1 METDR
6 QRIYP
11 HIKNGRF
18 YNVPNEVPEGF
29 LFRSFLIYL
38 KSHINR
44 LFYHPDTTQWHV
56 DLKPLHRSQKPL
68 ITWIGHSTFLI
79 QVNGVNILTDPIF
92 GDSTS
97 LFPRILAPGI
107 TLAQLP
113 PIDYVVISHNHLD
126 HMDASALTFLKER
139 FKRCRYLVPLG
150 DKPWFDKRGFTH
162 VREYTWWQ
170 EDLFAQDGITFTFL
184 PAFHWSQ
191 RGMFD
196 KNRSLWGSWM
206 IQTDACTIYFAGD
219 TAYARHFKQ
228 IGAAFDRIDC
238 ALMPIG
244 PCEPHKWMKFTHT
257 NAREAYQAFRDL
269 GAHHFIPMHWGTF
282 YFGTDVFDMPMQQ
295 LDSVWRQ
302 YMPKEVTPEQLH
314 IMRVGER
321 MSVPLAPQPTIQ
333 MPASEKPVQ
342 KSV

>member
-1 METDR
+1 MEIDQ

-18 YNVPNEVPEGF
+18 YNVSNEVPEGF
-29 LFRSFLIYL
+29 LLRSFLIYL

-44 LFYHPDTTQWHV
+44 LFYHPDTTKWHI
-56 DLKPLHRSQKPL
+56 DLKPVHRSKKPI

-97 LFPRILAPGI
+97 LFPRILTPGI
-107 TLAQLP
+107 SLAQLP
-113 PIDYVVISHNHLD
+113 PIDYVLISHNHLD
-126 HMDASALTFLKER
+126 HMDADALTFLKER
-139 FKRCRYLVPLG
+139 YKRCRYLVPLG

-191 RGMFD
+191 RGIFD

-206 IQTDACTIYFAGD
+206 IQSDA
-219 TAYARHFKQ
+219 
-228 IGAAFDRIDC
+228 
-238 ALMPIG
+238 
-244 PCEPHKWMKFTHT
+244 
-257 NAREAYQAFRDL
+257 
-269 GAHHFIPMHWGTF
+269 
-282 YFGTDVFDMPMQQ
+282 
-295 LDSVWRQ
+295 
-302 YMPKEVTPEQLH
+302 
-314 IMRVGER
+314 
-321 MSVPLAPQPTIQ
+321 
-333 MPASEKPVQ
+333 
-342 KSV
+342 